1 MDFQWRLRKA
11 ETELRAAF
19 AELGCCDDV
28 FTRGNYATMWNT
40 AADRFAPKERLAELR
55 QALCPIYD
63 KWDADAL
70 GRWAPRPD
78 ATDLLGRLQRSGLFV
93 GMVSNIGGSALNEA
107 LKRFNFADCL
117 SPIVSRDDVS
127 YMKPRAEGILR
138 VLTEWRLTPD
148 EVLFVG
154 DSMADVAGARAAGIA
169 VAIIRGGECEETVFD
184 SNPPDYMISQLDEL
198 VGLFARTM
206 AHRNQ

>member
-1 MDFQWRLRKA
+1 MDFQWQLRPA
-11 ETELRAAF
+11 EMVLRAAF
-19 AELGCCDDV
+19 ATLGCSGGV
-28 FTRGNYATMWNT
+28 FTDGNYATMWNA
-40 AADRFAPKERLAELR
+40 AADRFVSEGRLNELR

-63 KWDADAL
+63 IWDADAL
-70 GRWAPRPD
+70 GRWAPRPG
-78 ATDLLGRLQRSGLFV
+78 AADLLGRLQRGNMSL
-93 GMVSNIGGSALNEA
+93 GMVSNIGRTALNEA
-107 LKRFNFADCL
+107 LERFNFADCL

-169 VAIIRGGECEETVFD
+169 VAIIRGGECEESVFAF
-184 SNPPDYMISQLDEL
+184 NLPDHMISQLDEL
-198 VGLFARTM
+198 VELLAEP
-206 AHRNQ
+206 AASSP